1 MFRLI
6 AMRALSTIPVMGVV
20 ALIVFFMLRLSGD
33 PAAILAGDTATTE
46 QIERIRVSLGL
57 TKPLYEQ
64 FFGWIAQLMRFDLGT
79 SLFTGLP
86 VTTLIG
92 QRIEPTAMLALT
104 TIVFSVAVAV
114 PMGVLAAWTSG
125 GWVDRLVM
133 VICVLGFSVPVFVMG
148 YFLIFNFAMTLGWF
162 PVQGYT
168 SPRVD
173 FGRFLSQITLPTLTL
188 SFIYIALIAR
198 ITRASVIEVLGED
211 YIRTA
216 RAKGQIELKVLFRH
230 ALKNAAVPIVTVI
243 GLGVALLIGGVV
255 VTESVYNIPGLGR
268 LVVDAITRRD
278 YPIIQGLILFFALI
292 YVALN
297 LIIDIVYTLV
307 DPRIRY

>member
-1 MFRLI
+1 MLRLI
-6 AMRALSTIPVMGVV
+6 ATRVLSTIPVMGVV

-33 PAAILAGDTATTE
+33 PAAILAGDTASSE
-46 QIERIRVSLGL
+46 QVERVRVALGL

-64 FFGWIAQLMRFDLGT
+64 FLSWIGQLIRFDLGT

-86 VTTLIG
+86 VTTLIA
-92 QRIEPTAMLALT
+92 QRIEPTAMLALS
-104 TIVFSVAVAV
+104 TIIFSVLVAV
-114 PMGVLAAWTSG
+114 PMGVLAAWKSG
-125 GWVDRLVM
+125 GWIDRLVM

-148 YFLIFNFAMTLGWF
+148 YFLIFNFAINLRWF

-168 SPRVD
+168 SPFVD
-173 FGRFLSQITLPTLTL
+173 FGRFLTQITLPTITL
-188 SFIYIALIAR
+188 SFIYVALIAR

-216 RAKGQIELKVLFRH
+216 RAKGQIEAKVLFRH

-292 YVALN
+292 YVVLN
-297 LIIDIVYTLV
+297 LIIDIVYTIV